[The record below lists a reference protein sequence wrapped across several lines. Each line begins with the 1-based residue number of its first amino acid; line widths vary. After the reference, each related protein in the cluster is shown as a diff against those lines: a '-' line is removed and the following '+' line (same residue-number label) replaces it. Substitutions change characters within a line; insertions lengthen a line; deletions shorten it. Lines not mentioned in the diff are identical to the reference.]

1 MFILDQSDPT
11 QGDIL
16 TNQIPTRKMKRMGIA
31 RLTGLRNLA
40 VTIRRYVLT
49 RIMGMDIHPTVQ
61 LSMSCK
67 LDRNYPVGVHIGA
80 HSYLAFESRVLC
92 HDFTRG
98 LYVDTWIGKNCFIG
112 GRSMIMPG
120 VRIGDGSIV
129 GAGSIVTKDVP
140 PRCAVAGNPAQII
153 KENINTVAYG
163 RLAAADQRESELV
176 TEMLN
181 KQGRNG

>member
-1 MFILDQSDPT
+1 MQ
-11 QGDIL
+11 
-16 TNQIPTRKMKRMGIA
+16 RMGIA
-31 RLTGLRNLA
+31 RLSSLRRVA
-40 VTIRRYVLT
+40 VAIRRLFLT

-98 LYVDTWIGKNCFIG
+98 LYVDTWIGENCFIG
-112 GRSMIMPG
+112 GRAMIMPG

-129 GAGSIVTKDVP
+129 GAGSVVTKDVP

-153 KENINTVAYG
+153 KEGIDTVTYG
-163 RLAAADQRESELV
+163 RLASADRRESDLV
-176 TEMLN
+176 SEMN
-181 KQGRNG
+181 NSKRRNS